1 MAGYRVK
8 NKTALITGASS
19 GMGKADAFL
28 LAQEGA
34 IVFLTDIDDANGQAV
49 ADEINET
56 CSDRTTAYFI
66 KHDVSKEDDW
76 KRVIAEISRV
86 TGKLDIL
93 VNNAGIM
100 KTGHIHEFS
109 LADWRLLNSINTES
123 QFLGCK
129 YSIPLMEG
137 GSNGGSIIN
146 MSSTSMIMGISNIP
160 AYSSTK
166 GAVDALTR
174 SIAMD
179 CIEKKNGIR
188 VNSIQPD
195 SVRTPLIGKMSF
207 GKSSVTEDEMNM
219 LKEMYAYWIEPED
232 VAYTVL
238 FLASDESR
246 CINGTSILIDNGACI
261 KPPAIDQGS

>member
-1 MAGYRVK
+1 MVEGRVK

-19 GMGKADAFL
+19 GMGKADAIL
-28 LAQEGA
+28 LAKEGA
-34 IVFLTDIDDANGQAV
+34 KVFLTDIDEVNGQKV
-49 ADEINET
+49 ADDINNANT
-56 CSDRTTAYFI
+56 NKNPAFFM
-66 KHDVSKEDDW
+66 KHDVSQEKDW
-76 KRVIAEISRV
+76 ERVMEEISKV
-86 TGKLDIL
+86 SDSLDIL

-100 KTGHIHEFS
+100 KTGHINQLS
-109 LADWRLLNSINTES
+109 LEDWRMLNSINSES

-129 YSIPLMEG
+129 YAISLMEK
-137 GSNGGSIIN
+137 NTYGGSIIN

-160 AYSSTK
+160 AYSASK

-174 SIAMD
+174 SVAMD

-195 SVRTPLIGKMSF
+195 SVRTPLIAKMSF
-207 GKSSVTEDEMNM
+207 GKSSVTEEDLNV

-238 FLASDESR
+238 FLASDDSR

-261 KPPAIDQGS
+261 KPPAIDQG

>member
-1 MAGYRVK
+1 MAGNRVA

-28 LAQEGA
+28 LSKEGA
-34 IVFLTDIDDANGQAV
+34 KVFLTDIDEVNGQKI
-49 ADEINET
+49 ADKINEL
-56 CSDRTTAYFI
+56 SANDHAAHFI
-66 KHDVSKEDDW
+66 KHDVSKEKDW
-76 KRVIAEISRV
+76 KHVIEEISNISDN
-86 TGKLDIL
+86 LDIL

-100 KTGHIHEFS
+100 KTAHLDQLS
-109 LADWRLLNSINTES
+109 LEDWRMLNSINSES

-129 YSIPLMEG
+129 YAIPLMEKNG
-137 GSNGGSIIN
+137 NGGSIIN

-160 AYSSTK
+160 AYSASK

-195 SVRTPLIGKMSF
+195 SVRTPLIAKMSF
-207 GKSSVTEDEMNM
+207 GKSSVTEDDLNL

-261 KPPAIDQGS
+261 KPPAIDQG

>member
-1 MAGYRVK
+1 MTGNRVA

-28 LAQEGA
+28 LSKEGA
-34 IVFLTDIDDANGQAV
+34 KVFLTDIDEVNGQKV
-49 ADEINET
+49 ADEINEL
-56 CSDRTTAYFI
+56 SANDHAAHFI
-66 KHDVSKEDDW
+66 KHDVSKEKDW
-76 KRVIAEISRV
+76 KRVIEEISNISDS
-86 TGKLDIL
+86 LDIL

-100 KTGHIHEFS
+100 KTAHLDQLS
-109 LADWRLLNSINTES
+109 LEDWRMLNSINSES

-129 YSIPLMEG
+129 YAIPLMEKNG
-137 GSNGGSIIN
+137 NGGSIIN

-160 AYSSTK
+160 AYSASK

-195 SVRTPLIGKMSF
+195 SVRTPLIAKMSF
-207 GKSSVTEDEMNM
+207 GKSSVTEDDLNV

-261 KPPAIDQGS
+261 KPPAIDQG

>member
-1 MAGYRVK
+1 MIEGRVK
-8 NKTALITGASS
+8 DKIALITGASS
-19 GMGKADAFL
+19 GMGKADAIL
-28 LAQEGA
+28 LAKEGA
-34 IVFLTDIDDANGQAV
+34 KVFLTDIDEVNGQKV
-49 ADEINET
+49 ADEINELN
-56 CSDRTTAYFI
+56 SKNHTAHFI
-66 KHDVSKEDDW
+66 KHDVSQEEDW
-76 KRVIAEISRV
+76 IRVIEEISKIS
-86 TGKLDIL
+86 GSLDIL

-100 KTGHIHEFS
+100 KTGHINQLS
-109 LADWRLLNSINTES
+109 LEDWRMLNSINSES

-129 YSIPLMEG
+129 HAIPLMEK
-137 GSNGGSIIN
+137 NTHGGSIIN

-160 AYSSTK
+160 AYSASK

-174 SIAMD
+174 SVAMD

-195 SVRTPLIGKMSF
+195 SVRTPLIAKMSF
-207 GKSSVTEDEMNM
+207 GKSSVTEDDLNV

-261 KPPAIDQGS
+261 KPPAIDQG

>member
-1 MAGYRVK
+1 MIGHRLT

-28 LAQEGA
+28 LAKEGA
-34 IVFLTDIDDANGQAV
+34 KVFLTDIDEANGKKV
-49 ADEINET
+49 ADEINDT
-56 CSDRTTAYFI
+56 SSSDNTAYFI
-66 KHDVSKEDDW
+66 KHDVSQEKDW
-76 KRVIAEISRV
+76 EHVIAEISKIS
-86 TGKLDIL
+86 GSLDIL

-100 KTGHIHEFS
+100 KTGHIDELS
-109 LADWRLLNSINTES
+109 LEDWRMLNTINTES

-129 YSIPLMEG
+129 YAIPLMEKNG
-137 GSNGGSIIN
+137 NGGSIIN

-160 AYSSTK
+160 AYSATK

-195 SVRTPLIGKMSF
+195 SVRTPLIAKMSF
-207 GKSSVTEDEMNM
+207 GKSSVTEEDLNV

-261 KPPAIDQGS
+261 KPPTIDQG